1 MKKFKRKY
9 KNEKGS
15 VTLFVLIA
23 MLFFILIVYVVYQST
38 RDDLLAQNREVK
50 KIQQDYEKSSNEIE
64 MEKEYENLVS
74 ENLND
79 VDN

>member
-79 VDN
+79 VVN

>member
-23 MLFFILIVYVVYQST
+23 MLFFILIVYVVYQGT
-38 RDDLLAQNREVK
+38 RNDLLAQNREVK
-50 KIQQDYEKSSNEIE
+50 KIQQDYEKSTNEIE
-64 MEKEYENLVS
+64 MQKEYENIIS
-74 ENLND
+74 ENLN
-79 VDN
+79 VVEN

>member
-1 MKKFKRKY
+1 MKRFKRNH

-50 KIQQDYEKSSNEIE
+50 KKQQDYEKSSNEIE
-64 MEKEYENLVS
+64 MEKEYENL
-74 ENLND
+74 ND
-79 VDN
+79 VAN

>member
-50 KIQQDYEKSSNEIE
+50 KIQQDYEKPSNEIE